1 MGVEVRRKVQVASR
15 PMIGK
20 DFPWELL
27 DNTYNNRFQK
37 LALQEVPVR
46 QLTIRSAWNYRLF
59 LERPEWFAYTTPGS
73 FAMVGKKNPKTGRI
87 AVRPYSIVSAPHED
101 FLEFYVALGAG
112 VESTTELPKLQ
123 KDDENLETL
132 VRGYPYVSM
141 LLEDVVE
148 KEVES
153 NPVLNNVLLGQATLG
168 AFRFDTK
175 DTRVAVFG
183 FTGTGV
189 AAGVPVIREHPWASS
204 VRKGIV
210 LHGVRNP
217 ADFAY
222 QDEFKDHRRLY
233 PSFQYHM
240 FLSREPGTPWHYPR
254 GRITAV
260 LAPTPQQLEGR
271 DRHPFEELTG
281 VPYDPNFIK
290 IYLCGSDAMIKQVT
304 EYAVKERGFDRKD
317 IVVEK
322 FFD

>member
-1 MGVEVRRKVQVASR
+1 MTAS
-15 PMIGK
+15 
-20 DFPWELL
+20 DFPWALL
-27 DNTYNNRFQK
+27 DNQYNNRFQK
-37 LALQEVPVR
+37 LQLNEVPIR
-46 QLTIRSAWNYRLF
+46 QITIRSAWNYRLF

-73 FAMVGKKNPKTGRI
+73 FAMVGKRNPVTGRI

-101 FLEFYVALGAG
+101 FLEFYIAL
-112 VESTTELPKLQ
+112 TTENVDELPSLSPEDPDVDK
-123 KDDENLETL
+123 K
-132 VRGYPYVSM
+132 VRIYPYVSM

-148 KEVES
+148 KEVEQ
-153 NPVLNNVLLGQATLG
+153 NPALNNVLLGQATLG
-168 AFRFDTK
+168 SFRFDSK

-204 VRKGIV
+204 VRNGIL

-222 QDEFKDHRRLY
+222 QDEFKEHRRMY

-240 FLSREPGTPWHYPR
+240 FLSRDAGTPWNYSR

-260 LAPTPQQLEGR
+260 LAPTPEQVAASG
-271 DRHPFEELTG
+271 DVHPFERLTG
-281 VPYDPNFIK
+281 VPYDPNHIK
-290 IYLCGSDAMIKQVT
+290 IYLCGSEAMIKQVT
-304 EYAVKERGFDRKD
+304 EYAVKERGFDAKD
-317 IVVEK
+317 IIREK